1 MHVRLEMEQEL
12 SIHGQRRSVI
22 RGRKS
27 SGARMSGQ
35 EDLEKK
41 TFEPIDLQ

>member
-1 MHVRLEMEQEL
+1 MDREGVL
-12 SIHGQRRSVI
+12 SG
-22 RGRKS
+22 GRKS